1 MLGTYGRLLLDTQ
14 YKTNF
19 VSLMTFLQAHH
30 ESRSSR
36 FYADDYYDNDELL
49 AKTRRLQAA
58 ENEKRTEAEN
68 IDNHQ
73 EKENEEPLGSLPA
86 DGGNQL
92 DVEEL
97 YEEVMLTG

>member
-1 MLGTYGRLLLDTQ
+1 
-14 YKTNF
+14 
-19 VSLMTFLQAHH
+19 MTFLQADR
-30 ESRSSR
+30 ESRSSH

-58 ENEKRTEAEN
+58 ENEKRTEEAEN
-68 IDNHQ
+68 SDNHQ
-73 EKENEEPLGSLPA
+73 EKENEEPLCSLPA

-92 DVEEL
+92 DAEEL